1 MAYGRLFRSD
11 SLHRIT
17 VDEGRQLAELGVRT
31 VLDLRRPI
39 EIEHSGR
46 ITAELGLA
54 YHNIHPLHRPWDPDL
69 YDESAGAQR
78 YLADRYLDMAEEG
91 RAGLGEALQL
101 IADAESSPLVMHCH
115 AGKARTG
122 VLSALALSLLG
133 VHEQEIALDYALS
146 ATAQPKLTRLMRA
159 EAIGPFTE
167 LPAHILAC
175 PPQAMLLFLAGLF
188 VWARGRRLGPPRDEL
203 PSTAVSTMHYVRA
216 LANLL
221 RNSNVEP
228 ELVAALKRELREAG
242 VSEEGDFLTLSRR
255 AAERA
260 QRST

>member
-1 MAYGRLFRSD
+1 MTSVRPVFATVFNFRDLGGHRVEDGRTVAYGRLFRSD

-101 IADAESSPLVMHCH
+101 IA
-115 AGKARTG
+115 
-122 VLSALALSLLG
+122 
-133 VHEQEIALDYALS
+133 
-146 ATAQPKLTRLMRA
+146 
-159 EAIGPFTE
+159 
-167 LPAHILAC
+167 AH
-175 PPQAMLLFLAGLF
+175 P
-188 VWARGRRLGPPRDEL
+188 
-203 PSTAVSTMHYVRA
+203 
-216 LANLL
+216 NLL
-221 RNSNVEP
+221 RRPIATRANRVVIGCDEAGLRA
-228 ELVAALKRELREAG
+228 LVAGE
-242 VSEEGDFLTLSRR
+242 
-255 AAERA
+255 
-260 QRST
+260 